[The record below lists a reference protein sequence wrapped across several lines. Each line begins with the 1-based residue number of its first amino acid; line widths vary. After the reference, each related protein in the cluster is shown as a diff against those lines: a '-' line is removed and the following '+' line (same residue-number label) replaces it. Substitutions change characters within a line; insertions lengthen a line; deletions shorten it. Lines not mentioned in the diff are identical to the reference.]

1 MNDLIINK
9 LKDIKQLENNIK
21 LVELEHTGKRGK
33 HYVFSKYSLP
43 IVLLRDIQE
52 WNLSVED
59 AGEEQSKLVSELKVT
74 GKINY

>member
-9 LKDIKQLENNIK
+9 LKDIKQLQNNIK

-33 HYVFSKYSLP
+33 HYIFSIYSLP
-43 IVLLRDIQE
+43 IVFLRDIQE